1 MQKTPN
7 QLNVF
12 ESVDSS
18 LSFKQWRDLMAAKT
32 QETTTEDDSNMEKID
47 KLFTD
52 FVNTLKASD
61 GEVRAYAEM
70 LINQFKQD
78 SSDIIDKDENGNIT
92 IGGGLE
98 NGAGIIFNDGV
109 GSSLINGILTVLG
122 VEAKDYLRLTNYVF
136 KEVNVNGTPHL
147 RVSYSP
153 NAREVVE

>member
-70 LINQFKQD
+70 LINKFKQD

>member
-32 QETTTEDDSNMEKID
+32 QDTTTEDDSNMEKID

-52 FVNTLKASD
+52 FVATLKASD

-70 LINQFKQD
+70 LINQFKKD
-78 SSDIIDKDENGNIT
+78 SSDIINKDENGNIT

-122 VEAKDYLRLTNYVF
+122 VEASDYLRLTNYVI
-136 KEVNVNGTPHL
+136 KEVNVGGTPHL

-153 NAREVVE
+153 KTKEVVE

>member
-70 LINQFKQD
+70 LINQFKKD
-78 SSDIIDKDENGNIT
+78 SSDIINKDENGNIT